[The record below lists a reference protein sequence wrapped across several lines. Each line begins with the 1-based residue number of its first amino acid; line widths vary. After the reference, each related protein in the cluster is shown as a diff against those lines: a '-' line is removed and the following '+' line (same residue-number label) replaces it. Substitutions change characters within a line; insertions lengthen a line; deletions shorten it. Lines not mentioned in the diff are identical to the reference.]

1 MKVNSEW
8 KREKVK
14 EKKSMWATD
23 VQSSAGTL
31 HFAES
36 GGTECELDSHTITE
50 THLELRVQRGRVA
63 VLRCTQLPSSKSR
76 SGL

>member
-8 KREKVK
+8 KREKVR
-14 EKKSMWATD
+14 EKTMWATD
-23 VQSSAGTL
+23 VQL
-31 HFAES
+31 CRHFALRRVRAQS
-36 GGTECELDSHTITE
+36 VNSTHTITE

-63 VLRCTQLPSSKSR
+63 VLRCTLLPSSKSR

>member
-8 KREKVK
+8 KREERRVK

-23 VQSSAGTL
+23 VQL
-31 HFAES
+31 CRHFAES

-63 VLRCTQLPSSKSR
+63 VLRCTTKQ
-76 SGL
+76 